1 MGKDGSQ
8 AMGTTTGRMKPE
20 PDSKP
25 EPEHTTTQEDA
36 RGLRLSCVR
45 LTQTQSWC
53 YHEGSYGYNP
63 EYGSTHILTLASSA
77 NATHTK
83 TDHNDGSNFN
93 KTAAAGVTTFWKIR
107 TGGQSTLPDRE
118 HRPHLQRQA
127 ERRQADRHG
136 QLPRDGGD
144 EDGGALRRRAIS
156 AVRRGRERALGAI
169 QGVIVVCP
177 LSFVRLAMDQFFFY
191 S

>member
-1 MGKDGSQ
+1 
-8 AMGTTTGRMKPE
+8 MKPE

-107 TGGQSTLPDRE
+107 TSGESQVDSPRYPTGSIGHTHSVKLKGDRLTVTVNYQETGETKTEELSVAELYRQFVEGGSE
-118 HRPHLQRQA
+118 HSMQYK
-127 ERRQADRHG
+127 
-136 QLPRDGGD
+136 
-144 EDGGALRRRAIS
+144 
-156 AVRRGRERALGAI
+156 V
-169 QGVIVVCP
+169 
-177 LSFVRLAMDQFFFY
+177 
-191 S
+191 